1 MIFLIYSL
9 LVTMFGVVD
18 GKEFGLEGFVVIL
31 PLWQL
36 YPLFSFVVF
45 YYLGCYTREGNVFIL
60 AKSKLPL

>member
-45 YYLGCYTREGNVFIL
+45 YYLGC
-60 AKSKLPL
+60 